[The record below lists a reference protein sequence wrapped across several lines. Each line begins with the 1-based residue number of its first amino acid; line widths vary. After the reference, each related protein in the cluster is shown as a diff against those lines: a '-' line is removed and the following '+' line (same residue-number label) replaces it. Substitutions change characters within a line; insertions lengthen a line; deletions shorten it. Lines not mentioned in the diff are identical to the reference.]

1 MDPKNFQKKN
11 KKAKAN
17 PLNPGPPRLPNV
29 GNSEKECRDTLLDKL
44 IKLKE
49 YGVIKH
55 SICPNLNEF
64 EVLEFYGDSVLYERI
79 SSFIMHTRRFMNPHL
94 MTTLRSFIVQNR
106 NLALCYDT
114 LGIQTLLV
122 NPPAEMPFKEKAD
135 VIEAIIGELAEA
147 ADEEGLQHAQAS
159 KTLSEV
165 LTYICYL
172 GEKTYFTNLSLA
184 EEQKKDQPQSPLLV
198 TPHTT
203 ATPSH
208 TPAKDR
214 SMSPRKNSY
223 PPQSPTKKN
232 GNPLPGT
239 TTPVVNLP
247 SVSNVMA
254 TAESTL
260 ESTNSKKKTPLMIN
274 GQPTLLL
281 TRGTQP
287 VAAQTP
293 AHPVN
298 PTQNLLIP
306 TQRSESQSGPMFYTP
321 TSRSAPSSF
330 GPVDSSAQVTHS
342 PVIEYRSNG
351 AAPTEPSSWS
361 TDSRADNNTT
371 SQPHNK
377 NNGNVNQNEGNS
389 TQNRLL
395 LANQTQVGGRQIF
408 EYREIKV

>member
-1 MDPKNFQKKN
+1 MQ
-11 KKAKAN
+11 
-17 PLNPGPPRLPNV
+17 
-29 GNSEKECRDTLLDKL
+29 
-44 IKLKE
+44 
-49 YGVIKH
+49 
-55 SICPNLNEF
+55 LNEF

-114 LGIQTLLV
+114 LGIQTLLT

-135 VIEAIIGELAEA
+135 VIEAVIGELAEA
-147 ADEEGLQHAQAS
+147 ADDEGTQHAQAS
-159 KTLSEV
+159 KTLSEL

-184 EEQKKDQPQSPLLV
+184 EEQKNQQKEQQPSPNPLLV

-203 ATPSH
+203 TTPSN

-214 SMSPRKNSY
+214 STSPRKNSY
-223 PPQSPTKKN
+223 PPQSPTKKT
-232 GNPLPGT
+232 GNPVA

-247 SVSNVMA
+247 QLSNVMA
-254 TAESTL
+254 TTESTL

-293 AHPVN
+293 AHPVSLT
-298 PTQNLLIP
+298 PNLLIP
-306 TQRSESQSGPMFYTP
+306 TQRSESQAGPMFYTP

-330 GPVDSSAQVTHS
+330 GPVDSSVQMTHS

-351 AAPTEPSSWS
+351 AAPTEPSSWNK
-361 TDSRADNNTT
+361 DSRADNNTT
-371 SQPHNK
+371 SQPNNNNK
-377 NNGNVNQNEGNS
+377 GNVNQNEGSS